1 MLLPQIAD
9 EHDADIVILCE
20 PYRVQQTQD
29 WITYETKTA
38 AIWVRGAARTRITAR
53 GVGDDYVWARVGAVT
68 YVSVYLTPNCAAAEF
83 RAKVALLEDGLRDLP
98 GDLVVAGDLD
108 ARAVEWGMA
117 ATNRRG
123 RLLLEM
129 AARLDLVVAN
139 MGDVPTYRQPGFGD
153 SIPDVTMTTD
163 RTLPRI
169 GRWRVLEG
177 YTASDP
183 QYIVFEVEEGQ
194 GRHGR
199 GPSTPPRWNVDKLD
213 VLKFSAELVA
223 APAPITDVPPELSGR
238 QRAER
243 LADETAKLT
252 TRLCDSTMPK
262 RRDSKTRCWKKL
274 CEEVDC
280 DPWGAG
286 YKIVTGRLGAR
297 IPPELKDAET
307 ARLIVDGL
315 FPTHPTR
322 TDATDDDETAA
333 PPSSPPRSSSERP
346 KQ

>member
-9 EHDADIVILCE
+9 EHDAEIVILCE
-20 PYRVQQTQD
+20 PYRVRQTQD
-29 WITYETKTA
+29 WITNETKTA
-38 AIWVRGAARTRITAR
+38 AIWVRGAARARITAR

-108 ARAVEWGMA
+108 ARAVEWGMT

-139 MGDVPTYRQPGFGD
+139 IGDVPTYRRPGFGD
-153 SIPDVTMTTD
+153 FIPDVRMTTD

-183 QYIVFEVEEGQ
+183 QYIAFEVEERQ

-199 GPSTPPRWNVDKLD
+199 GPSTPRGGTWT
-213 VLKFSAELVA
+213 
-223 APAPITDVPPELSGR
+223 I
-238 QRAER
+238 
-243 LADETAKLT
+243 
-252 TRLCDSTMPK
+252 ST
-262 RRDSKTRCWKKL
+262 
-274 CEEVDC
+274 
-280 DPWGAG
+280 
-286 YKIVTGRLGAR
+286 Y
-297 IPPELKDAET
+297 
-307 ARLIVDGL
+307 
-315 FPTHPTR
+315 
-322 TDATDDDETAA
+322 
-333 PPSSPPRSSSERP
+333 
-346 KQ
+346 